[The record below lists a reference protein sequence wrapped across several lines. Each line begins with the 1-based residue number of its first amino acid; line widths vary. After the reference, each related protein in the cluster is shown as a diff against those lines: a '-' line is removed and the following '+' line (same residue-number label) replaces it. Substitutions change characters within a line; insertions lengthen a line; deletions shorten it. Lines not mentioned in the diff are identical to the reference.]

1 MVTGDNMGDQ
11 GIYEV
16 IDFFKALGDLSRLR
30 IIRILSSCEENQYCV
45 ADLAKKLGI
54 SQPAVSQHLKVLRHI
69 GIVSSRKLGFRVYY
83 RINKEI
89 LNGHKANMDALCQ
102 LSDVPCPESESCAT
116 CPGAFRL
123 VK

>member
-1 MVTGDNMGDQ
+1 MGDK
-11 GIYEV
+11 GIHEV

-54 SQPAVSQHLKVLRHI
+54 TQPAVSQHLKVLRHI
-69 GIVSSRKLGFRVYY
+69 GIVSSRKFGFRVYY

-89 LNGHKANMDALCQ
+89 LNGLKANMDALCH
-102 LSDVPCPESESCAT
+102 LSDVPCPASESCAT
-116 CPGAFRL
+116 CPGAFCP